1 MKRNFFIWGMDPHKI
16 FFKKL
21 KYKKNTSRPTKM
33 GAKHDFLVA
42 ILFHIGFFFFVGG
55 KQGHRGSFKRGV
67 PNSALAAKTTRFR
80 NDDFLVGV

>member
-1 MKRNFFIWGMDPHKI
+1 MKSNFFVWGMDPHKI
-16 FFKKL
+16 FLKKL
-21 KYKKNTSRPTKM
+21 KNKKNTSRPIKM

-42 ILFHIGFFFFVGG
+42 ILFHIGFFFVSS

-67 PNSALAAKTTRFR
+67 PNSALAAKTTRFQ